1 MIKWYLIREIR
12 KTERPV
18 LAIDIGGTKI
28 AMAIISEQGEILARQ
43 NQPTS
48 ASQGPQAV
56 IERLLSGI
64 DQLLIE
70 SHLRPS
76 QLNSISLATAG
87 VIDTKRGL
95 VTTSPNLPDWHNVPL
110 RSIVAERYK
119 LTTFLINDADAAA
132 LGEHRFGAGQG
143 LKTLIL
149 LTLGT
154 GIGGGIIIDGKLY
167 LGSTGSAAE
176 IGHMV
181 IEANGPKCAC
191 GRKGCLEAL
200 ASGTAV
206 AREAISHI
214 RRGGQSALTKMT
226 DGKIENITAET
237 VHLAAKDGDSLSLE
251 VIDQAAYYLGVGV
264 VNLVNI
270 FNPEMVIIGGSMADM
285 GDLLLQPVR
294 AMVTERV
301 FPLFAQTVRIVPAR
315 LGNYAGLF
323 GAASYALEQ

>member
-28 AMAIISEQGEILARQ
+28 AMAIISEQGEVIARE

-48 ASQGPQAV
+48 ARQGPQAV
-56 IERLLSGI
+56 IESLLAGI
-64 DQLLIE
+64 DQLLTE
-70 SHLRPS
+70 SNLSPS
-76 QLNSISLATAG
+76 RLNAISLATAG
-87 VIDTKRGL
+87 VIDIRRGL
-95 VTTSPNLPDWHNVPL
+95 VTTSPNLPGWHNVPL
-110 RSIVAERYK
+110 RSIIAERYK
-119 LTTFLINDADAAA
+119 LTTCLINDADAAA
-132 LGEHRFGAGQG
+132 LGEHRFGAGRG
-143 LKTLIL
+143 MNTLIL

-191 GRKGCLEAL
+191 GNNGCLEAL

-206 AREAISHI
+206 AREAISRLH
-214 RRGGQSALTKMT
+214 RGGQSSLGKMT
-226 DGKIENITAET
+226 AGLIENITAET
-237 VHLAAKDGDSLSLE
+237 VHLAAKDGDELALE
-251 VIDQAAYYLGVGV
+251 VIAQAAYYLGVGV

-285 GDLLLQPVR
+285 GDILLQPVR
-294 AMVTERV
+294 QMVTERA
-301 FPLFAQTVRIVPAR
+301 FPQMAQAVRIVPAR
-315 LGNYAGLF
+315 LGNDAGLF
-323 GAASYALEQ
+323 GAAIHALEH